1 MVSVISTIQVIIPV
15 LALCISI
22 LTYVLMNG
30 KASEE
35 LVSNTERNLRE
46 EIAVLRKDIAECR
59 TERDACER
67 ERILLM
73 ERLLKR

>member
-1 MVSVISTIQVIIPV
+1 MVSVISTLQLIVPA
-15 LALCISI
+15 LALCISV
-22 LTYVLMNG
+22 LTYVLMKG

-35 LVSNTERNLRE
+35 RVSKTERNLRE

-59 TERDACER
+59 VERDACER

-73 ERLLKR
+73 ERLLTR